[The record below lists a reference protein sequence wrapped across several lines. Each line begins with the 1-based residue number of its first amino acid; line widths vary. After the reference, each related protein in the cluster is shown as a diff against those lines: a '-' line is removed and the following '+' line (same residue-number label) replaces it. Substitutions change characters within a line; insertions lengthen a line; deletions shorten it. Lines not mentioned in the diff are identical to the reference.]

1 MLDLKR
7 SRVTVAITMVLIT
20 AGAQASQD
28 RYPATRDAQGSLAAR
43 IQAPSPPPQPLYET
57 REIHDPNGTGKF
69 YLGREIAQVMGPGG
83 IAWLDRPERGDEERP
98 AAVIDALGLRGGEVV
113 ADLGAGSG
121 YFTFRIA
128 PKVGK
133 TGRVLAVEIQDEML
147 ETIRRRATA
156 MKVTNVEEVK
166 GSETDP
172 KLPVNGVDIVLMVDV
187 YHELVYPYEVMTKVR
202 KGLKPGGRVVF
213 VEYRKEDPR
222 VAIKEVHKMSVE
234 QLEKEMRVVGLAH
247 LRTVETLPSQHIV
260 IFEKRDGLD
269 ARLNPGGRG
278 LQGRSYG
285 QCFRD
290 RGFLSMPK
298 AHVNHRTIYG
308 GPPAREPWLKRKRN
322 ARIRL
327 ATAWWRRARNIAAT
341 TATTRP
347 APWRSHATAITLD
360 AKPRLPQP
368 EHECRLSPGTP
379 PGPTNGT
386 GSSMAKCRRRRFEA
400 SERW

>member
-7 SRVTVAITMVLIT
+7 CAIPVVLSMVLV
-20 AGAQASQD
+20 AASPQALQD
-28 RYPATRDAQGSLAAR
+28 HAPATPRTSQEARGSLGTRNRASS
-43 IQAPSPPPQPLYET
+43 PSPQPLYQT
-57 REIHDPNGTGKF
+57 REIHDPNGTGRF

-83 IAWLDRPERGDEERP
+83 ITWLERPERENEEHP
-98 AAVIDALGLRGGEVV
+98 AIVIDALGLRGGEVV

-121 YFTFRIA
+121 YFTFLIA

-133 TGRVLAVEIQDEML
+133 TGKVLAVEIQDEML
-147 ETIRRRATA
+147 ETIHRRATA

-172 KLPVNGVDIVLMVDV
+172 RLPVNGVDVVLMVDV
-187 YHELVYPYEVMTKVR
+187 YHELAYPYEVMTKVR
-202 KGLKPGGRVVF
+202 KALKPGGRVAF

-278 LQGRSYG
+278 LQGGSYG

-298 AHVNHRTIYG
+298 AHGQSQN
-308 GPPAREPWLKRKRN
+308 N
-322 ARIRL
+322 
-327 ATAWWRRARNIAAT
+327 
-341 TATTRP
+341 
-347 APWRSHATAITLD
+347 
-360 AKPRLPQP
+360 
-368 EHECRLSPGTP
+368 
-379 PGPTNGT
+379 
-386 GSSMAKCRRRRFEA
+386 
-400 SERW
+400 